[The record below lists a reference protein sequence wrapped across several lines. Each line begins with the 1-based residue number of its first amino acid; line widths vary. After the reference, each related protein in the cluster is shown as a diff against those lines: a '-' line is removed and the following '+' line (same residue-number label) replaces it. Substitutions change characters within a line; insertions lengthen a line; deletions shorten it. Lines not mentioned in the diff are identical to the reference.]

1 MRRATLNCVDTLADL
16 FPIIPHEAAVGVDCC
31 GCMVPRTKG
40 AMVELVC
47 NECGIVEGSID
58 RAILWAGRVR
68 WRPLAVRAGRRVPS
82 MAGPTPVE
90 PKREFVEVV
99 FRAAITIKD
108 LRSVCRPR
116 TPSSK
121 HRTVAMQR
129 PGRAACTVESKNN
142 TSGPSSGGGT
152 STKAAGGNFGFRKG
166 TRTPIPTPRAVP

>member
-1 MRRATLNCVDTLADL
+1 
-16 FPIIPHEAAVGVDCC
+16 
-31 GCMVPRTKG
+31 MVPRTKG

-47 NECGIVEGSID
+47 NECGIVEGSIN

-108 LRSVCRPR
+108 LRLSAGLALP
-116 TPSSK
+116 P
-121 HRTVAMQR
+121 
-129 PGRAACTVESKNN
+129 PN
-142 TSGPSSGGGT
+142 TALLQCSGL
-152 STKAAGGNFGFRKG
+152 AERHAL
-166 TRTPIPTPRAVP
+166 